1 VNRQALPAPA
11 PVRPELD
18 ETSAPRT
25 PVEELLANIWAEVLK
40 MDKVGIHD
48 NFFELGGHSL
58 LATQVVS
65 RVRHAFQIELPLR
78 TLFDKRTICDLAK
91 AITELRSES
100 VIGEVF
106 THTLNEIESFSDE
119 QTQRWV
125 VKENVAGGN
134 GNLD

>member
-1 VNRQALPAPA
+1 
-11 PVRPELD
+11 
-18 ETSAPRT
+18 
-25 PVEELLANIWAEVLK
+25 
-40 MDKVGIHD
+40 M
-48 NFFELGGHSL
+48 
-58 LATQVVS
+58 
-65 RVRHAFQIELPLR
+65 RHAFQIELPLR

-100 VIGEVF
+100 VIGEVL